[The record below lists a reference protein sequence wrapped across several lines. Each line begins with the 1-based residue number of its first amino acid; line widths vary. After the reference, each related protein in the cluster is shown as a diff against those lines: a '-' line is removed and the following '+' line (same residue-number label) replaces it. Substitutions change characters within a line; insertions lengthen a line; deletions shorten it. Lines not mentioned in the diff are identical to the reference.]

1 MKLQGFIGPAYTLD
15 SVNVAAQAL
24 VNMYPEV
31 ISPGLGKNAQRM
43 YFKATPGLT
52 EIADLGDGPIRCM
65 HRDALGRTFVVSGNA
80 LYCLAHKDHFKYI
93 PRIIYY
99 NSGTDTQSGSTVST
113 AADTFAIVGH
123 GYYTGLKVQVS
134 STGTLPTGLSASTDY
149 YIISV
154 TSDTMRFATSLA
166 NALAGTY
173 VDITAVGSGNMTVS
187 PQLSNAIFW
196 IGNSAVSIADN
207 QFTMR
212 DHGLWTGQHVQMI
225 TDGTLPTGLSENT
238 DYYVIRVDADN
249 FKVASSVSNASAG
262 TAVDITALYSATT
275 WVSRLMTAKGLDQT
289 GSAFTFN
296 TSSGRMTVASSKNI
310 TEISGNNYF
319 TRFADG
325 EELYSYTDAYQLVT
339 GADQETLAAS
349 GNDLPFNFPTWIDS
363 RFLYT
368 LEDSDTFYVSDI
380 NSSGI
385 GTNFAS
391 AEGNPDK
398 LLAIIDN
405 YRQAYL
411 FGERTTEVFTN
422 TGNSDFPY
430 ERVPGGFIEIG
441 TAAKHSVAKIKDT
454 IFFLG
459 RTEEGA
465 NEVYKLNGTVPEKI
479 STHAIDQAI
488 AGYADPSAC
497 TAYTYSSK
505 GHFFYVMNFAEATWV
520 YDLSTGLW
528 HQRAYTNAGTL
539 ERHLVEELLF
549 FKQES
554 LLLGGHYNDGKI
566 FTLDDSVYSDNG
578 DAITRLRSSPHLTN
592 EDLWVFYNEF
602 TLDMETGIGLDGS
615 VQGSNPTVMMDFS
628 DDGGHTWSSES
639 FALADAGSGQ
649 IGDYRKEVTWRR
661 LGKSKNRIFRVKM
674 TDPVKC
680 VWIDAF
686 VKYKLGAV

>member
-24 VNMYPEV
+24 VNMYPEG
-31 ISPGLGKNAQRM
+31 ISPGLGKNAQRA

-93 PRIIYY
+93 PRVQFY
-99 NSGTDTQSGSTVST
+99 NTHTVVQSVSFIDTSDDYIAEGT
-113 AADTFAIVGH
+113 H

-134 STGTLPTGLSASTDY
+134 STVTLPAGLSASTDY
-149 YIISV
+149 YVIR
-154 TSDTMRFATSLA
+154 DTADRYKFASSLA
-166 NALAGTY
+166 NALAGTA
-173 VDITAVGSGNMTVS
+173 VDITDVGSGTLTTT
-187 PQLSNAIFW
+187 PQLNNAAFYV
-196 IGNSAVSIADN
+196 GNSAVSIADD
-207 QFTMR
+207 QFTMK

-238 DYYVIRVDADN
+238 DYYVIRVDDDN
-249 FKVASSVSNASAG
+249 FKLASSVSNASAG

-275 WVSRLMTAKGLDQT
+275 WVSRLMTDKGLDQS

-296 TSSGRMTVASSKNI
+296 TSSGRIYAASSKN
-310 TEISGNNYF
+310 TGGTNNYTTIF
-319 TRFADG
+319 TDGNDVYVYFDRF
-325 EELYSYTDAYQLVT
+325 LTTT
-339 GADQETLAAS
+339 GFQPLESMTAS
-349 GNDLPFNFPTWIDS
+349 GASTEYAQVLWLDSYYIYIDS
-363 RFLYT
+363 KSNQFWLSQLGAYNPAG
-368 LEDSDTFYVSDI
+368 D
-380 NSSGI
+380 
-385 GTNFAS
+385 FAS
-391 AEGNPDK
+391 AEGDSDNI
-398 LLAIIDN
+398 LSIIDN
-405 YRQAYL
+405 YRQLYL
-411 FGERTTEVFTN
+411 IGERTTEVFTN

-505 GHFFYVMNFAEATWV
+505 GHFFYVMNFSEATWV

-528 HQRAYTNAGTL
+528 HQRAYTNAGSL

-578 DAITRLRSSPHLTN
+578 NAITRLRSSPHLTN

-639 FALADAGSGQ
+639 FALADAGSGT
-649 IGDYRKEVTWRR
+649 IGDFRKEVTWRR